1 MKCVQIYK
9 DGKMDELDLSIKK
22 TRTKVSLNNI
32 IKLLNKYAKSQGE
45 SNLKELYSWK
55 YENKII
61 VCYGWYDGEPGFE
74 NKHDLPPSGKSKFLE
89 EDSSIQLLFGD
100 MFLVRIE
107 NKKICD
113 FQVSD
118 YGEFYNVVFG
128 GFDDCDTETD
138 SEDMNTEEE
147 DNDYNPED
155 NDTEEEYEILSGN
168 ESELEEDNNEY

>member
-1 MKCVQIYK
+1 
-9 DGKMDELDLSIKK
+9 MDELDLSIKK

-74 NKHDLPPSGKSKFLE
+74 NKHDLPQSGKSKFLE

-118 YGEFYNVVFG
+118 YGEFYNIVFG
-128 GFDDCDTETD
+128 GFVDCNTETD

>member
-74 NKHDLPPSGKSKFLE
+74 NYHDLPPSGKSKFLE

-118 YGEFYNVVFG
+118 YGEFYNIVFG
-128 GFDDCDTETD
+128 GFDDCNTETD